1 MWALEIEHGSS
12 VRTSSAPNHWT
23 IFSAPSSPSF
33 DSVSGRAYRELAG
46 PAPSPT
52 HVWLAQHGGQE
63 VPVARK
69 SVSSLP
75 PIVKHTV
82 RRANSQALLAKRNVV
97 VVVPVRGLN
106 SGCLPCS

>member
-1 MWALEIEHGSS
+1 M
-12 VRTSSAPNHWT
+12 
-23 IFSAPSSPSF
+23 
-33 DSVSGRAYRELAG
+33 
-46 PAPSPT
+46 
-52 HVWLAQHGGQE
+52 
-63 VPVARK
+63 ARK